1 MRYLFIA
8 LLFLSGCNMK
18 TYEQRETEQINN
30 DKTRLI
36 DQIIAADKGKST
48 YEVLAMY
55 KYRWA
60 LVDLVDVVNKV
71 ALKDGW
77 ETVGGMVVENNGGST
92 YSNST
97 YMQTIKKVDKTLSVY
112 RLENGNLALSHTAK
126 VE

>member
-1 MRYLFIA
+1 MKYLLILALFI
-8 LLFLSGCNMK
+8 SGCNIK
-18 TYEQRETEQINN
+18 SYEQRETEQINN

-60 LVDLVDVVNKV
+60 LVDVVNKV

-112 RLENGNLALSHTAK
+112 RLENGNLALSKTAETK
-126 VE
+126 

>member
-18 TYEQRETEQINN
+18 TYEQREAEEINE

-36 DQIIAADKGKST
+36 DQIIAADKHKST

-60 LVDLVDVVNKV
+60 LVDVVNKV
-71 ALKDGW
+71 ALRDGW
-77 ETVGGMVVENNGGST
+77 ETVGGMVAENRSGST
-92 YSNST
+92 YSDNT

-112 RLENGNLALSHTAK
+112 RLENGNLALSHTAEVK
-126 VE
+126 

>member
-18 TYEQRETEQINN
+18 TYEQREAEEINKA
-30 DKTRLI
+30 KTRLI
-36 DQIIAADKGKST
+36 DQIIAADKHKST

-60 LVDLVDVVNKV
+60 LVHVVNKV

-77 ETVGGMVVENNGGST
+77 ETAGGMAVENNGGST

-112 RLENGNLALSHTAK
+112 RLENGNLALSKTAETK
-126 VE
+126 

>member
-1 MRYLFIA
+1 MKYLLILALFI
-8 LLFLSGCNMK
+8 SGCNIK
-18 TYEQRETEQINN
+18 SYEQRETEQINN

-36 DQIIAADKGKST
+36 DQIIAADKHKST

-60 LVDLVDVVNKV
+60 LVDVVNKV